1 MVLGMLALF
10 AVFSLLVMLLWN
22 AVLPGLLGVGSLTY
36 LQAAGLLL
44 LCRVLFGGLGHG
56 LWGSVAFK
64 GMRDH
69 VLAMSPEQ
77 REAFVRR
84 MQERV
89 ADHARHGGFCRG
101 RGCGEPAPER
111 HGDENAD
118 SLRNGK

>member
-10 AVFSLLVMLLWN
+10 VVFSLLVMLLWN
-22 AVLPGLLGVGSLTY
+22 AVMPDLLEVGSLNW

-44 LCRVLFGGLGHG
+44 LCRILFGGLGHG
-56 LWGSVAFK
+56 IWGSVAFK

-89 ADHARHGGFCRG
+89 AGHGRHPGFCRS
-101 RGCGEPAPER
+101 RSCGEPAPER